1 MDARQLAYFLAVVDH
16 GGVQR
21 AAEELFVAQPSVSQA
36 IKKLERG
43 LGAPL
48 FQRHGRHLV
57 LTAAGEALVG
67 PARQVTRWLAAAA
80 DSVEAVRL
88 LRAGRLTI
96 ASMPSQ
102 AVSPLT
108 ELIAGFRRRYPG
120 VQVSVRA
127 ADRPADV
134 VAALRTGAAEL
145 GLIATLGPP
154 DPDLELVHHVVDV
167 QPFVL
172 VALNAA
178 DLPAGT
184 GPVRPELL
192 ADARLIVGQP
202 GTGMRRAADRV
213 LATAPGALIAIEMEH
228 REALLPLVLAGVG
241 VAVVA
246 ASWRRLAEPM
256 GLVVR
261 DLALEEALHVS
272 LAHRIEPVSTLA
284 RAFVE
289 AGLEDRPA

>member
-21 AAEELFVAQPSVSQA
+21 AAEELWVAQPSVSQA

-43 LGAPL
+43 LGTPL
-48 FQRHGRHLV
+48 FRRYGRRLV
-57 LTAAGEALVG
+57 LTPAGEALVT
-67 PARQVTRWLAAAA
+67 PARQVTRWLAAA
-80 DSVEAVRL
+80 DESVAAVERL
-88 LRAGRLTI
+88 LAGKLTI
-96 ASMPSQ
+96 AAMPSQ

-108 ELIAGFRRRYPG
+108 ELVAAFRRLHPG

-134 VAALRTGAAEL
+134 AAALRTGTAEL
-145 GLIATLGPP
+145 GLIATLGRPGP
-154 DPDLELVHHVVDV
+154 DPELVVHPVDE

-172 VALNAA
+172 VAQDAA
-178 DLPAGT
+178 DLPEGDE
-184 GPVRPELL
+184 PVAPALL
-192 ADARLIVGQP
+192 SGARLIVGQP
-202 GTGMRRAADRV
+202 GTGMRRAADQI
-213 LATAPGALIAIEMEH
+213 LAAAPGAAIAVEMEH

-241 VAVVA
+241 IAVVA

-261 DLALEEALHVS
+261 DLALEEVLHVS
-272 LAHRIEPVSTLA
+272 LVHRTEPVSALA
-284 RAFVE
+284 RAFV
-289 AGLEDRPA
+289 AAIQRAM